1 VDYGQIAKM
10 VVSWM
15 GIPDGWVLSLDR
27 TTWEFGSHCYNILTN
42 GIVHEGVANPVL
54 WWLLDKKG
62 NSNSDERMRLPVA
75 FYQLF
80 PKAQI
85 SVFVCRPACLLVRHG
100 FVICCAGPLYR
111 FVSESEPLIRLNA
124 QERLWQPKWFLPI
137 SMPGES
143 QLLLGVCRVWGYPVS
158 VEAQR
163 LDDGQ

>member
-1 VDYGQIAKM
+1 MDYAQIAKI

-80 PKAQI
+80 PKAEI

-100 FVICCAGPLYR
+100 FVICCAGPTLSFR
-111 FVSESEPLIRLNA
+111 ILFLATDKI
-124 QERLWQPKWFLPI
+124 ERSGTTLAAKVVFAHKHA
-137 SMPGES
+137 
-143 QLLLGVCRVWGYPVS
+143 R
-158 VEAQR
+158 
-163 LDDGQ
+163 